1 MRSKQLAQLG
11 SKRGLHLS
19 LAEGDASGAR
29 RQALLVRRS
38 QRPVHRVTERLIAK
52 GVGDLERQT
61 FEVIVP
67 HHAISRAHY
76 VPSPLAVFHGDS
88 MSGVAR
94 VFAIQH
100 LGVHGDAQRLGH
112 LGECR
117 GPRVTAPG
125 AGDRHDRVAG
135 KRQATDI
142 MLAPG
147 AHKRGRFVE
156 HSQASHAVD
165 VTDKSCAYE
174 SNPPALGPL
183 S

>member
-1 MRSKQLAQLG
+1 VRSKELAKLG

-29 RQALLVRRS
+29 RQTLLVRRS
-38 QRPVHRVTERLIAK
+38 QRPVHGVTERLIAK

-76 VPSPLAVFHGDS
+76 VASPLAFHGDS
-88 MSGVAR
+88 MSCVAR
-94 VFAIQH
+94 VVAVQH
-100 LGVHGDAQRLGH
+100 LSLHGDAQRLGH
-112 LGECR
+112 VGECR

-125 AGDRHDRVAG
+125 ARDRQDRVAG
-135 KRQATDI
+135 KRQAPDI

-147 AHKRGRFVE
+147 AHKRGRLVE
-156 HSQASHAVD
+156 HSQASRAGGHHGHV
-165 VTDKSCAYE
+165 
-174 SNPPALGPL
+174 LRL
-183 S
+183 RI